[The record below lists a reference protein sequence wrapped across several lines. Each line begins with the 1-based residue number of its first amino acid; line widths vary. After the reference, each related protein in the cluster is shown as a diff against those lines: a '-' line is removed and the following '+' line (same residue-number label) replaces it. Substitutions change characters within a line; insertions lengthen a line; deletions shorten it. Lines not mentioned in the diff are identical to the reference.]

1 MRDTDELQ
9 EESTLDVLVQ
19 GRTSVD
25 LTFLGLPHLPRLG
38 EEYLATGFAMN
49 PGACFINVAS
59 LSRLGLWVGF
69 ATDLGNDLFSR
80 YVLDEMHRWGI
91 DQRFVR
97 LHDRDMTALSVGLS
111 FPHDRSFITWE
122 QPDGVDSRGIL
133 LEDLRRHR
141 VRCLFTHTAVRP
153 DVYAE
158 ARRQG
163 IPICVDSFWD
173 PGFLRSGAVQT
184 AIGQAEVFMPNRLE
198 AQAITGTSTPEA
210 ALAALAAKAPM
221 VAIKLGADGAIGA
234 YQGRV
239 YRVPALP
246 VEAVDTTGAGDN
258 FDGGFIYGLL
268 KGLPF
273 GECLR
278 CAVVAGSLS
287 TRCPGGV
294 TGSPTE
300 GELLAGL
307 DRLPAPTITA
317 HLFES

>member
-1 MRDTDELQ
+1 MRNTDGVPEG
-9 EESTLDVLVQ
+9 STLDVLVQ

-38 EEYLATGFAMN
+38 EEYLASGFAMN
-49 PGACFINVAS
+49 PGACFINVS
-59 LSRLGLWVGF
+59 SMSRLGLRVGF

-97 LHDRDMTALSVGLS
+97 LYDRDMMVLSVGLS
-111 FPHDRSFITWE
+111 FPHDRTFITWE
-122 QPDGVDSRGIL
+122 QQDAVESRGIL
-133 LEDLRRHR
+133 LEDLRHLR
-141 VRCLFTHTAVRP
+141 VRCLFSHTALRP
-153 DVYAE
+153 EVYAE
-158 ARRQG
+158 ACRQG

-173 PGFLRSGAVQT
+173 PAFLASEAVQT
-184 AIGQAEVFMPNRLE
+184 AMGQAAVFMPNRVE
-198 AQAITGTSTPEA
+198 AQAITGTTTPEA
-210 ALAALAAKAPM
+210 ALAVLAAKAPM
-221 VAIKLGADGAIGA
+221 VAIKLGADGAVGA
-234 YQGRV
+234 HQGQV
-239 YRVPALP
+239 YRVPALG

-294 TGSPTE
+294 AGSPTE
-300 GELLAGL
+300 EELLTAL
-307 DRLPAPTITA
+307 ERLPPPTITA
-317 HLFES
+317 HLFQS